1 MDTFIFVCGQIPH
14 ITQNP
19 LKVQTEYTYVEDL
32 MTMRHFEYQ
41 SDLAMGIEKEILE
54 VS

>member
-1 MDTFIFVCGQIPH
+1 MDSFIFVCGQIPH
-14 ITQNP
+14 IMQNL
-19 LKVQTEYTYVEDL
+19 LKVQTEYTCVEDL

-41 SDLAMGIEKEILE
+41 SALVMCTEKEILE